1 MSKNKEKKTKKGF
14 APHAIRIGCVL
25 LVLLLIVNVAANYF
39 SRVLDV
45 YVGLGEA
52 TITTKEGAETWDTEY
67 YKLDSK
73 TAEDADKSDAAEET
87 QPDDQDAPVE
97 VDADDLPE

>member
-1 MSKNKEKKTKKGF
+1 MNKEKKAKKSGLSR
-14 APHAIRIGCVL
+14 AALIVGIVL
-25 LVLLLIVNVAANYF
+25 LVLLAAANIGANYF

-67 YKLDSK
+67 YTLDSK
-73 TAEDADKSDAAEET
+73 PPRRRTSSVRT
-87 QPDDQDAPVE
+87 
-97 VDADDLPE
+97 

>member
-67 YKLDSK
+67 YTLDSK
-73 TAEDADKSDAAEET
+73 TAEDADKVA
-87 QPDDQDAPVE
+87 
-97 VDADDLPE
+97 